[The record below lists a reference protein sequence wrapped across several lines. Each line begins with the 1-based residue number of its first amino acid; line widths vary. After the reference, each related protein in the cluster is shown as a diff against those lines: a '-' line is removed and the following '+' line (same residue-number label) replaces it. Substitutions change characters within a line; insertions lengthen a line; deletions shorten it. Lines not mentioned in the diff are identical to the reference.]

1 MESTFYLI
9 VKVSFSVLI
18 GGSYIIKESVIDFVE
33 FVCLLLV
40 RHFFYSITY
49 VISLIKIIRLFQ
61 VNLIHV

>member
-1 MESTFYLI
+1 MPVILI
-9 VKVSFSVLI
+9 VQVSFSVLI
-18 GGSYIIKESVIDFVE
+18 GGSYIIKESNLDFVQ

-61 VNLIHV
+61 VILIHI